1 MWSSSSVNLGHL
13 GNLFLHK
20 SALVGEGWRMDP
32 WLEAVMALVVSWLRT
47 SKPRLGCVVTS
58 RDKSPW
64 SCHPCRE
71 WRLHHRLWF
80 SKCRPHSLPQRV
92 KCPVSNTFSQNVSD
106 MLPLFCFTKLAPTL
120 LQQLHP
126 NSLCL
131 LRSSTVMNNSFLAVS
146 KLHCPCIPLKIHW
159 FLEPMKLTCFHVSW
173 MNVNSPPPPPPPQ
186 NATKTS
192 GRFCR
197 PALRLRLRL
206 RSCRRN
212 HYNKRITLK

>member
-92 KCPVSNTFSQNVSD
+92 ILSRFQY
-106 MLPLFCFTKLAPTL
+106 LFPKRFWYASTL
-120 LQQLHP
+120 LLHETCPNIAPAATSKFTVLVEILNSYEQLVLGSLKVALSMHSP
-126 NSLCL
+126 QNSLISKTHETDL
-131 LRSSTVMNNSFLAVS
+131 LSCQLDECQ
-146 KLHCPCIPLKIHW
+146 LP
-159 FLEPMKLTCFHVSW
+159 
-173 MNVNSPPPPPPPQ
+173 SPPPTPTKCNQNVGSFLPPRTTTAAAASLLQ
-186 NATKTS
+186 EES
-192 GRFCR
+192 
-197 PALRLRLRL
+197 LQ
-206 RSCRRN
+206 
-212 HYNKRITLK
+212 